1 MTVPVIDA
9 PAPAYRKRKRSKV
22 PFVIGG
28 IVLVVAIV
36 ATAIALSVSGTA
48 SAAKEEISIG
58 LVNEPQNLD
67 IRSTAGVAL
76 DQILID
82 NVYQGLVGLK
92 PGTVDQ
98 IVPVLAERMPEVSSD
113 GRTYD
118 FALRDG
124 VAFHDGAKL
133 TAQDVVASLTA
144 ALTPEVVGGAAT
156 VTAPDAR
163 SVRVVLAEP
172 NSQLLW
178 LLANRPGL
186 ILEAKAKNRLSN
198 SANGTGPFRFEQWK
212 QGDSL
217 TLVRNDDYWGDA
229 ANLKTVVFRFIPDGR
244 AAVSALK
251 EGDLDVHAALLPSL
265 RSEFDG
271 NHDFRLERADGT
283 DVFTLAFN
291 SAKPPL
297 NDLRVREAL
306 SRAID
311 TKALIATQHGDG
323 KQIGGPITRL
333 EPGYQDLSAVNAYDP
348 SAARKLLAEA
358 GQQNL
363 SLTLTAPNFYD
374 QSTIDLIST
383 QLADVGVSV
392 KVKRVE
398 FATWLEQVYTN
409 HDYQLSYVDHAE
421 ARDFGNYANPGYYF
435 GYDSAK
441 VQQLYAESLRA
452 TDPTTANELLS
463 AAEKQVAADA
473 PAKWL
478 YNYTPT
484 NVISTKV
491 TGFPRANTNSR
502 LNLEGVSIH
511 G

>member
-1 MTVPVIDA
+1 MTVPVTDA
-9 PAPAYRKRKRSKV
+9 PAPVYRKRRRSKL

-28 IVLVVAIV
+28 IVVVVAV
-36 ATAIALSVSGTA
+36 VTTLIALSVSNA
-48 SAAKEEISIG
+48 SPEAKQQLSIG

-67 IRSTAGVAL
+67 IRNTAGVAL
-76 DQILID
+76 DQIFID

-98 IVPVLAERMPEVSSD
+98 IAPVLAERLPKVSAD
-113 GRTYD
+113 GKTYS
-118 FALRDG
+118 FALRDD
-124 VAFHDGAKL
+124 VVFHDGAKL
-133 TAQDVVASLTA
+133 TAKDVVASLSST
-144 ALTPEVVGGAAT
+144 LTPEVVGGEAT
-156 VTAPDAR
+156 VSAPDAH
-163 SVRVVLAEP
+163 SVEIALAEP

-178 LLANRPGL
+178 LLAGRPGL
-186 ILEAKAKNRLSN
+186 ILEAQAKNRLTN
-198 SANGTGPFRFEQWK
+198 SANGTGPFRFEEWK

-217 TLVRNDDYWGDA
+217 TLVRNDDYWGDPA
-229 ANLKTVVFRFIPDGR
+229 TLKTVVFRFIPDGR

-271 NHDFRLERADGT
+271 NRSFRLERADGT

-297 NDLRVREAL
+297 NDQRVREAL

-311 TKALIATQHGDG
+311 TKALIAAQHGDG

-333 EPGYQDLSAVNAYDP
+333 EPGYQDLSAINAYDP
-348 SAARKLLAEA
+348 TSARTLLAAA

-374 QSTIDLIST
+374 QASLDLITT
-383 QLADVGVSV
+383 QLSEVGVSV

-398 FATWLEQVYTN
+398 FASWLEQVYTN

-435 GYDSAK
+435 GYDSPK
-441 VQQLYAESLRA
+441 VQQLYRDSLRA

-463 AAEKQVAADA
+463 AAEKQVAVDA